1 MKDTDKRPRHFA
13 DEILRLPPDQR
24 AAALANVPA
33 EHQPIVQHYVTD
45 AIEKRRTFAVYKIIS
60 TRSRTERARILEEA
74 PAEDRQA
81 VREWVE
87 KIFRNRQEA
96 KERAN
101 VADSGDRNQKEVSG

>member
-1 MKDTDKRPRHFA
+1 MKDKRPRHFA

-45 AIEKRRTFAVYKIIS
+45 AIEKRRTLAVYRIIS

-74 PAEDRQA
+74 PAEDQQA

-87 KIFRNRQEA
+87 KIFRNRREGR
-96 KERAN
+96 EHAN
-101 VADSGDRNQKEVSG
+101 VADSGDRNQTEVSG